1 MKIDEIEMMHLRM
14 PLRSPFE
21 TSFGRSVTRDCIL
34 LVVKADGLEGYG
46 ECVAD
51 WEPGYC
57 SETVGTSWHI
67 LQEFILPQVHQAEFV
82 HPSDLREK
90 VQWIRGHRMAKAGL
104 EMALWDLYGK
114 QNQKSLKELF
124 VGTYSK
130 VQVGVS
136 VGVQESPTKLVE
148 VVENYLRQ
156 GYQRIKLK
164 IKPGRDVE
172 DVKSVRKAFPELHL
186 QVDANSAYTLE
197 TASVLFPLDDLNL
210 LLIEQPLDEEDLWDH
225 HLLQKQLKTP
235 LCLDESILS
244 LRHAQ
249 QALEMQACR
258 IINIKAGRVG
268 GLTEAIAIHD
278 HCLSA
283 GVPVWCG
290 GMLETG
296 VGRASNLALA
306 SLAGFTLPGDIS
318 ATDRY
323 YEEDVTQE
331 RFVLNADSTI
341 DVPTQP
347 GLGVTLDLR
356 VIEKVRMGI
365 FSTRNLVK

>member
-51 WEPGYC
+51 WEPGYS

-67 LQEFILPQVHQAEFV
+67 LQEFILPQVHQAEFA

-356 VIEKVRMGI
+356 VIEKVRMGKEC
-365 FSTRNLVK
+365 SLPP

>member
-51 WEPGYC
+51 WEPGYS

-67 LQEFILPQVHQAEFV
+67 LQEFILPQVHQAEFA